1 MAAHVHILNHESQE
15 NLSFFFCFYKVIS
28 DLSLCRFAVF
38 GHPRLQ
44 CVGFAPQ
51 CGKHLLKG
59 FQVQFGF
66 GWTSQLISLPPLWH
80 GITTI
85 QEQNFPRTKKEK
97 KRKLLRTK
105 QRVHFLMFSFHTTNL
120 PAVISVDCSVTIIL
134 SVDYALIE
142 HLWLGDCSRLSV
154 KLTLMSIK

>member
-1 MAAHVHILNHESQE
+1 MCTSLITQPASISTLKSGES
-15 NLSFFFCFYKVIS
+15 LFFYFFYKVIS

-85 QEQNFPRTKKEK
+85 QEQNFPRTTKKKEK
-97 KRKLLRTK
+97 IVVHKVEGTLPDVLLPHNK
-105 QRVHFLMFSFHTTNL
+105 SPSCHK
-120 PAVISVDCSVTIIL
+120 C
-134 SVDYALIE
+134 
-142 HLWLGDCSRLSV
+142 
-154 KLTLMSIK
+154 